1 MKKCSR
7 LVQEKAVLEEEN
19 LKARRKKKEK
29 NRIETETTLSWKV
42 AFKIFFN
49 TEEFCL
55 LTLGKVGEEFT
66 ETSEIWQILVFFSAR
81 SGFGSSQ

>member
-29 NRIETETTLSWKV
+29 NTIETNYSFMES
-42 AFKIFFN
+42 
-49 TEEFCL
+49 CL
-55 LTLGKVGEEFT
+55 LK
-66 ETSEIWQILVFFSAR
+66 FFLIQRSSA
-81 SGFGSSQ
+81 FLLW

>member
-42 AFKIFFN
+42 AFKIFF
-49 TEEFCL
+49 
-55 LTLGKVGEEFT
+55 
-66 ETSEIWQILVFFSAR
+66 
-81 SGFGSSQ
+81 

>member
-29 NRIETETTLSWKV
+29 NTIETETTLSWKV
-42 AFKIFFN
+42 AFTFFFFLN

-66 ETSEIWQILVFFSAR
+66 ETS
-81 SGFGSSQ
+81 

>member
-29 NRIETETTLSWKV
+29 NTIETETTLSWKV
-42 AFKIFFN
+42 AFLIFF
-49 TEEFCL
+49 
-55 LTLGKVGEEFT
+55 
-66 ETSEIWQILVFFSAR
+66 
-81 SGFGSSQ
+81 